1 MADLDLQAI
10 HDELISVA
18 YDAGAMML
26 AANPADIDTGTKLNC
41 KSESC
46 LYSLSHPLSSRAHV
60 LHEHKTYAHTALT

>member
-10 HDELISVA
+10 HDEMIAVA

-41 KSESC
+41 KPMI
-46 LYSLSHPLSSRAHV
+46 LSLNVTITPC
-60 LHEHKTYAHTALT
+60 